1 MAGFQARLFALEG
14 AHFRTEDQYAT
25 QRHLEKLVANG
36 KLPSSSLVADSSGVS
51 PSSQVQSFASDPLRS
66 IKRRPASEVVYQH
79 VSNGLPGSSLHA
91 LPYATSRN
99 SAWTK
104 LKCAWCA
111 ARVPLMEE
119 GWNLGTQVSLGRG
132 R

>member
-25 QRHLEKLVANG
+25 QRHLEKLVADG
-36 KLPSSSLVADSSGVS
+36 KLPSSSLEAESTVSNTSS
-51 PSSQVQSFASDPLRS
+51 PVQSFASDPLRS

-91 LPYATSRN
+91 VSYAMHSI
-99 SAWTK
+99 S
-104 LKCAWCA
+104 
-111 ARVPLMEE
+111 
-119 GWNLGTQVSLGRG
+119 GRSSNTHG
-132 R
+132 VQHECR